1 MKLASSPGEISLY
14 CYLKDSKLKLNDAA
28 SALRPIGGFAGVAP
42 NLFWVTIGPVGNS
55 AINQSLENIGS
66 EIMVQDCFVDKTG
79 FTEITR

>member
-1 MKLASSPGEISLY
+1 MKFI
-14 CYLKDSKLKLNDAA
+14 DAA
-28 SALRPIGGFAGVAP
+28 SVLRPIGGFAGVAAI
-42 NLFWVTIGPVGNS
+42 LFWVTMGPVGNS